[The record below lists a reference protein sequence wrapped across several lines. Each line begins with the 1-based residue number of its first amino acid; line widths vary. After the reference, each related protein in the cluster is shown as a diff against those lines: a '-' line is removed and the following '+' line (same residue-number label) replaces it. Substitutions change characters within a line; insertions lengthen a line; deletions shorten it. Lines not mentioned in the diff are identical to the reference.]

1 MAPSRSYDTT
11 NRTQRESANTIS
23 ASTISQEELLRNIM
37 NAPIRSVTTDKERET
52 DKANVTGQIN
62 WWQKED
68 VESPPI
74 KLQPLTFN
82 RRTTPLAITET
93 RTPVAVQSA

>member
-11 NRTQRESANTIS
+11 NRTQRQSANTIS
-23 ASTISQEELLRNIM
+23 VSTISHEELLRNIM
-37 NAPIRSVTTDKERET
+37 NAPIRSDKERET
-52 DKANVTGQIN
+52 DKPNVIGQIN
-62 WWQKED
+62 WWKKD
-68 VESPPI
+68 NESPI

-82 RRTTPLAITET
+82 RRTPLATTAT